1 MLEPD
6 RLISGEANNV
16 EESFDRALRP
26 VSLSDYVG
34 QGVVKEQLSIFV
46 EAARKRS
53 EPLDHCLVLVH
64 QVWEKRH

>member
-6 RLISGEANNV
+6 RLISGETNNM

-26 VSLSDYVG
+26 KSLKDYVG
-34 QGVVKEQLSIFV
+34 QGVVKEQLGIFV

-53 EPLDHCLVLVH
+53 EPLDHCLVFGPPGLG
-64 QVWEKRH
+64 KK